1 MKNLRK
7 TYRKYK
13 EKLKRP
19 LRRLKLKHTDFS
31 IISNNCW
38 SGTAVYIPFG
48 LRYTTPTVGLF
59 FMDEDYMRFISR
71 LRWYL
76 DQPLRFI
83 DPHQSKHYD
92 RLSDNGKNDL
102 TYPVAVIGG
111 DVEIH
116 FLHYKSREEAA
127 EKWHRR
133 CQRINFDKLLV
144 KMSIRDS
151 GYDRTRML
159 RQFQTLPYKHK
170 ICFSPCPFVPNGN
183 DADNDIVHVPE
194 LEGLIGDETR
204 LTLKYIN
211 IYSLLNSLE

>member
-1 MKNLRK
+1 MLGLRIK
-7 TYRKYK
+7 YRQYK

-19 LRRLKLKHTDFS
+19 LRRLRLRHTDFS

-48 LRYTTPTVGLF
+48 LKYTTPTVGLF

-76 DQPLRFI
+76 AQDLRFI
-83 DPHQSKHYD
+83 PARQSRYYD
-92 RLSDNGKNDL
+92 HLSHHGERPL
-102 TYPVAVIGG
+102 TYPVAVLGG

-116 FLHYKSREEAA
+116 FLHYKTEQEAA

-133 CQRINFDKLLV
+133 LARINFDKLFV

-151 GYDRTRML
+151 GYDISQML
-159 RQFQTLPYKHK
+159 QKFKSLPYKNK
-170 ICFSPCPFVPNGN
+170 LCFSPMPLSAS
-183 DADNDIVHVPE
+183 DKEIVHVPE
-194 LEGLIGDETR
+194 LEQLNILGGDETD
-204 LTLKYIN
+204 LTLKYID
-211 IYSLLNSLE
+211 IYDVLNTL